1 MLIGIDVL
9 VLTVYD
15 DALTELAKAAIKRGA
30 GARGLRSLMEK
41 LMLDTM
47 FKIPD
52 ATDII
57 SVKVTDKVVLG
68 QAEPVFQRRQKKAA
82 A

>member
-1 MLIGIDVL
+1 MTSVESGISYIVSSISF
-9 VLTVYD
+9 
-15 DALTELAKAAIKRGA
+15 AIKYGT

-47 FKIPD
+47 YEIPD
-52 ATDII
+52 STDIV

-68 QAEPVFQRRQKKAA
+68 QAEPTFQRRQKKVAA
-82 A
+82 

>member
-1 MLIGIDVL
+1 
-9 VLTVYD
+9 
-15 DALTELAKAAIKRGA
+15 
-30 GARGLRSLMEK
+30 MEK

-47 FKIPD
+47 FEIPD

>member
-1 MLIGIDVL
+1 
-9 VLTVYD
+9 
-15 DALTELAKAAIKRGA
+15 
-30 GARGLRSLMEK
+30 MEK

-47 FKIPD
+47 YEIPD
-52 ATDII
+52 STDVV

-68 QAEPVFQRRQKKAA
+68 QADPTFQRRQKKAA

>member
-1 MLIGIDVL
+1 
-9 VLTVYD
+9 
-15 DALTELAKAAIKRGA
+15 
-30 GARGLRSLMEK
+30 MEK

-47 FKIPD
+47 FEIPD
-52 ATDII
+52 STDII

>member
-1 MLIGIDVL
+1 VKLNF
-9 VLTVYD
+9 TES
-15 DALTELAKAAIKRGA
+15 ALTELAKAAIKYGT

-47 FKIPD
+47 YEIPD
-52 ATDII
+52 STDVI

-68 QAEPVFQRRQKKAA
+68 QADPAFQRRQKKAA